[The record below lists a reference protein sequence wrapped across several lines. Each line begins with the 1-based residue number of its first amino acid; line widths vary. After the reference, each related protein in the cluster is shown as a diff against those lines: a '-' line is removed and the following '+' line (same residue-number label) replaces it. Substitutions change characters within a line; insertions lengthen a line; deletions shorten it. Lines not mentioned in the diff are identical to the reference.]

1 MAINRA
7 LTEALGRPAVREAL
21 IAQGLEPQASTPAQF
36 GKLMER
42 ERRVWGE
49 VIRRAGITGG

>member
-1 MAINRA
+1 
-7 LTEALGRPAVREAL
+7 VREAL